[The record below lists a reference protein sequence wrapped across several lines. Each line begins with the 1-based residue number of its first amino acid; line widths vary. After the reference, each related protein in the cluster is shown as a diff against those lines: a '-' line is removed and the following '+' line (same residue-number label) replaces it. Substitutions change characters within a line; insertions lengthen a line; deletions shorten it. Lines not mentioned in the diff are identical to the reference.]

1 MPRRP
6 PTLLPDRRR
15 RWPELIAV
23 GVALASLALPVAAE
37 KADRTKP
44 MVVEA
49 DRSGTLDLQRQ
60 VLVYDGN
67 AVATQGTMQLRAGRI
82 EVRNQGD
89 GHRTATAQGSTGRL
103 ASWRQKRDGVDE
115 IVEGQAERIEFDSR
129 TDTLRLVGS
138 STVRRLRGGA
148 TADEISGAVIVWDN
162 NAELFRVEG
171 GAATAANPSGRVR
184 TILSPRPEAAASAPA
199 AAPLTPSRSLPEPR

>member
-1 MPRRP
+1 MSYRFH
-6 PTLLPDRRR
+6 
-15 RWPELIAV
+15 LIPFLTA
-23 GVALASLALPVAAE
+23 AACCAALPAAAE

-60 VLVYDGN
+60 VLIYDGN
-67 AVATQGTMQLRAGRI
+67 AVATQGTMQLRAERI

-89 GHRTATAQGSTGRL
+89 GHRTATAQGSASKL
-103 ASWRQKRDGVDE
+103 ASWRQKRDGLDE
-115 IVEGQAERIEFDSR
+115 TVEGSAERIEFDSR
-129 TDTLRLVGS
+129 SDTLRLVGA

-162 NAELFRVEG
+162 NAELFKVEG
-171 GAATAANPSGRVR
+171 GASTAANPSGRVR
-184 TILSPRPEAAASAPA
+184 TILSPRADPAASAPVPN
-199 AAPLTPSRSLPEPR
+199 APLTPSRSLPEPR

>member
-1 MPRRP
+1 MPTRR
-6 PTLLPDRRR
+6 LL
-15 RWPELIAV
+15 L
-23 GVALASLALPVAAE
+23 VALAAAAGWAVPAQAE
-37 KADRTKP
+37 KADRNKP

-67 AVATQGTMQLRAGRI
+67 AVITQGTMQLRAERI
-82 EVRNQGD
+82 EVRSLAE
-89 GHRTATAQGSTGRL
+89 GHRTATALGAAGKP

-115 IVEGQAERIEFDSR
+115 TVEGSAERIEFDSR
-129 TDTLRLVGS
+129 SDTLRLVGA

-148 TADEISGAVIVWDN
+148 VADEITGAVIVWDN
-162 NAELFRVEG
+162 NAELFKVEG

-184 TILSPRPEAAASAPA
+184 TILSPRPEGSASSPA
-199 AAPLTPSRSLPEPR
+199 AGTPLTPSRSLPEPR

>member
-1 MPRRP
+1 MFSFR
-6 PTLLPDRRR
+6 LLP
-15 RWPELIAV
+15 
-23 GVALASLALPVAAE
+23 VALATACGLPAAALAE

-44 MVVEA
+44 MVIEA

-67 AVATQGTMQLRAGRI
+67 AVATQGTMQLRAERI
-82 EVRNQGD
+82 EIRSLAE
-89 GHRTATAQGSTGRL
+89 GHRTATAQGASGKP

-115 IVEGQAERIEFDSR
+115 TVEGSAQRIEFDSR
-129 TDTLRLVGS
+129 SDTLRLVGA

-148 TADEISGAVIVWDN
+148 VADEITGAVIVWDN
-162 NAELFRVEG
+162 NAELFKVEG

-184 TILSPRPEAAASAPA
+184 TILSPRPDAAASAPGTGG
-199 AAPLTPSRSLPEPR
+199 PLTPSRSLPEPR